1 MCEHKQVS
9 LRSEAEDFGEVQE
22 QVEIDNARILFGG
35 CDTQLCTV
43 YTCAVPKPLV
53 VEISLFY

>member
-9 LRSEAEDFGEVQE
+9 LMSEAEDFGEVQE

-43 YTCAVPKPLV
+43 THVRCR
-53 VEISLFY
+53 SLWSLK